1 MLAVAYRCPVPLPP
15 RRRQP
20 DLPDPVRV
28 REVLVDGLPVH
39 TRAAEGASQDA
50 PVVVLVHGLGMS
62 GRTMEPLLR
71 RLAPYARVYVPDLP
85 GFGASGKPRRTLEV
99 EELADALH
107 AWVGRSG
114 INPLVYVGHS
124 LGCQVIGHLALRHPG
139 SVPSAVWVAPT
150 RDPEVRTVTAYAL
163 RLLRDAPREPLSLLG
178 LAVFDYL
185 RSSPVRVL
193 KTLADAIVSPVRP
206 QLPALGVPVLV
217 VRGEHDPVVPRRFCQ
232 KVVDLLPDCRLTEVP
247 DAAHGAPYSHPDEV
261 ARIVLDFVAGAK
273 AD

>member
-1 MLAVAYRCPVPLPP
+1 MQVC
-15 RRRQP
+15 
-20 DLPDPVRV
+20 
-28 REVLVDGLPVH
+28 EVLVDGLPVY
-39 TRAAEGASQDA
+39 TRVAEGAPQDA

-71 RLAPYARVYVPDLP
+71 RLAPHARVYVPDLP

-107 AWVGRSG
+107 AWVGQVG
-114 INPLVYVGHS
+114 ISPALFVGHS
-124 LGCQVIGHLALRHPG
+124 LGCQVIGHLAIRHPG
-139 SVPSAVWVAPT
+139 SVPSVVWVAPT

-217 VRGEHDPVVPRRFCQ
+217 VRGEHDPVVPRTFCQ
-232 KVVDLLPDCRLTEVP
+232 RVVDLLPDCRMTEVP
-247 DAAHGAPYSHPDEV
+247 DASHGVVFSHPDAV
-261 ARIVLDFVAGAK
+261 ARLVLDFVGSLSARDLPTGR
-273 AD
+273 